1 MSRDVLAE
9 REVIDRKVDGLTLL
23 EVFAQTV
30 EAHRDEKALSWKSVE
45 GWRSLTWGEYRDQVR
60 AVALG
65 LRVIGLQPREFG
77 VIMARN
83 RPEHLIADLGIMHA
97 HGTPVSLYNTLAAE
111 QIQYITGHCEA
122 AVAFVEDDAFLEK
135 FRGVRNQLPKLR
147 RIIVMEPS
155 IAADDD
161 WVVSWDRLMQLG
173 RAEDARDSQAFD
185 RGWRQVTA
193 EDLATLVYTSGT
205 TGPPKGVI
213 DIQRQVL
220 WMTECGFLPTRAGH
234 RHISYLPFAHAYERY
249 VGHWHAIRWASSV
262 YMCPDP
268 AQLFAYAAEVRP
280 TGMTGVPRV
289 WEKLYTALST
299 GIAAEPDKQKRADV
313 QEAIAIGRE
322 IVRHRRRGEPIPP
335 ALEARWQQCQPVL
348 TALRASVGID
358 ECEWAVTGAAP
369 INIDVIEFF
378 QAIGLRMV
386 EGWGMTEVTVAGLFA
401 PSYDLPRNGTVGRA
415 LRGVEIGVA
424 DDGEMLVR
432 GGNVTPGYYKDPEKT
447 AETIDAEGWL
457 HTGDIVEMD
466 PDGYVKI
473 VDRKKEL
480 IITAGGKNISPAN
493 LETLLKQHPLVGQAC
508 AIGDRRSFVSALIV
522 LDPEVA
528 PHWAKRHG
536 IEFSSMADLAT
547 CQELAAEVQQAVDD
561 CNRQVARA
569 ESVRKFT
576 ILPVEWTAE
585 SEELTPTLKLKRR
598 VIVAKYAAEIE
609 LMYSTPMPASELA
622 EATF

>member
-1 MSRDVLAE
+1 
-9 REVIDRKVDGLTLL
+9 
-23 EVFAQTV
+23 
-30 EAHRDEKALSWKSVE
+30 
-45 GWRSLTWGEYRDQVR
+45 
-60 AVALG
+60 
-65 LRVIGLQPREFG
+65 
-77 VIMARN
+77 
-83 RPEHLIADLGIMHA
+83 
-97 HGTPVSLYNTLAAE
+97 
-111 QIQYITGHCEA
+111 
-122 AVAFVEDDAFLEK
+122 
-135 FRGVRNQLPKLR
+135 
-147 RIIVMEPS
+147 
-155 IAADDD
+155 
-161 WVVSWDRLMQLG
+161 
-173 RAEDARDSQAFD
+173 
-185 RGWRQVTA
+185 
-193 EDLATLVYTSGT
+193 
-205 TGPPKGVI
+205 
-213 DIQRQVL
+213 
-220 WMTECGFLPTRAGH
+220 
-234 RHISYLPFAHAYERY
+234 
-249 VGHWHAIRWASSV
+249 
-262 YMCPDP
+262 
-268 AQLFAYAAEVRP
+268 
-280 TGMTGVPRV
+280 MTGVPRV

-299 GIAAEPDKQKRADV
+299 GIAAEPDKQKRAHV
-313 QEAIAIGRE
+313 QEAIRIGRE
-322 IVRHRRRGEPIPP
+322 IVRHRQNGEPIPP
-335 ALEARWQQCQPVL
+335 ALEARWQQCQSVL

-401 PSYDLPRNGTVGRA
+401 RSYDLPRNGTVGRA

-447 AETIDAEGWL
+447 AETIDSEGWL

-528 PHWAKRHG
+528 PLWAKRHG
-536 IEFSSMADLAT
+536 IEFSSMADLAS

-622 EATF
+622 EATL